1 MCSGSNVHKE
11 TLVKTV
17 ERNLL
22 EHRARHSDR
31 MKGRRG
37 SVASPSKP
45 GPTTV
50 ANTAAPHQTAEGRR
64 TYTPLVQ
71 QRECGDLD
79 EESLVQTVV
88 SYPLVEHRARR
99 SSDDEVR
106 TLLVK
111 RLAAAEERSTICQA
125 EMRRRQANH
134 QEEIRALM
142 APLPRKR
149 EIEADAVARLDA
161 IQTQIDARLAAAA
174 TLPNDEQVAQL
185 AAAAAPPTPNR
196 AALERFGLVH
206 EHKNT

>member
-1 MCSGSNVHKE
+1 MCSGSNVYKE

-50 ANTAAPHQTAEGRR
+50 ANTAAPHQTAEGGR
-64 TYTPLVQ
+64 TYTPLAQ
-71 QRECGDLD
+71 QRECGDL

-99 SSDDEVR
+99 SSDNEVR

-142 APLPRKR
+142 ASLPRKR

-161 IQTQIDARLAAAA
+161 IQTQIDALLAAAA

-185 AAAAAPPTPNR
+185 AAAAAPPNPQRAPWTPHQTQTR
-196 AALERFGLVH
+196 G
-206 EHKNT
+206 

>member
-1 MCSGSNVHKE
+1 M
-11 TLVKTV
+11 
-17 ERNLL
+17 
-22 EHRARHSDR
+22 
-31 MKGRRG
+31 
-37 SVASPSKP
+37 ASPSKP